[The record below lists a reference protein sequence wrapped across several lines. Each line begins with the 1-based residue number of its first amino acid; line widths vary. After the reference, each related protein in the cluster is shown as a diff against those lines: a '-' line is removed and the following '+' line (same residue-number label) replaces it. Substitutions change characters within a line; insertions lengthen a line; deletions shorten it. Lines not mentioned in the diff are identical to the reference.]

1 MASNAGHVSST
12 DPHRRGRRSG
22 GVAHAIFMSVFLAG
36 FIAAMVIGAGMVAV
50 ENAAGVASII
60 VLVALIAGWFAMSGG
75 DNQDA

>member
-1 MASNAGHVSST
+1 
-12 DPHRRGRRSG
+12 
-22 GVAHAIFMSVFLAG
+22 MSVFLAG